1 MRFSKKD
8 EFNLRHFYVQF
19 SMSRLNK
26 VDVEE
31 ENFISNTL
39 FDFQRRPIIGFI
51 ANEFCRE

>member
-1 MRFSKKD
+1 MSKKD

-19 SMSRLNK
+19 SMSRLKRVN
-26 VDVEE
+26 DQEE
-31 ENFISNTL
+31 FFIIKTL

>member
-39 FDFQRRPIIGFI
+39 FDFQRRLSIEVDLLFI
-51 ANEFCRE
+51 EE